1 MNKCEVCGESF
12 KSERGLHA
20 HLKKHNL
27 TVAEYYTQ
35 YYPKKDM
42 LTGDPL
48 PFKNKEDY
56 FSKDFLT
63 RARMHKWAA
72 SNPNKREVK
81 DYILEKLKSRIN
93 KKSMSSAPCHLDIEL
108 TDMPSI
114 DCYKHFFG
122 SYGEACREIGFK
134 PCYSSS
140 MVQGFFEEDSVYDD
154 IKILIDTR
162 EQKPLKFKNGEA
174 LKLDFGDY
182 TAAGDFYSYT
192 YIDRKSDTDFKST
205 LSVGFD
211 RFKREI
217 ERAREFDSFL
227 YIVVESSV
235 SNINKNNLFAPHKA
249 NMAYIWHNTRLLIRE
264 YSDVCQVLFSGG
276 RKSSEK
282 LIPRLLRFGKNLWDC
297 DVQYYIDKKIKE
309 NKEGK

>member
-1 MNKCEVCGESF
+1 MIECKVCGQEF
-12 KSERGLHA
+12 KSERSLHA

-35 YYPKKDM
+35 YYPKKDL

-48 PFKNKEDY
+48 PFKNKDQY

-72 SNPNKREVK
+72 SNKNQEEVK
-81 DYILEKLKSRIN
+81 DYIIKKLKDRVE
-93 KKSMSSAPCHLDIEL
+93 KKSMRFAPCHLDLEL
-108 TDMPSI
+108 SELPSI

-122 SYGEACREIGFK
+122 SYGNACQAAGIS
-134 PCYSSS
+134 PCYSEPMVSS
-140 MVQGFFEEDSVYDD
+140 FFDEEEAYKDLKV
-154 IKILIDTR
+154 LIDTR
-162 EQKPLKFKNGEA
+162 EQKPLSFENSDI

-182 TAAGDFYSYT
+182 TASGDNYSYT

-205 LSVGFD
+205 LSVGFE

-227 YIVVESSV
+227 YVVVEGTV
-235 SNINKNNLFAPHKA
+235 SKINKNNLFAPHKA

-264 YSDVCQVLFSGG
+264 YSDVCQILFSGG

-282 LIPRLLRFGKNLWDC
+282 LIPRLLHFGKRLWKC

-309 NKEGK
+309 KKGK